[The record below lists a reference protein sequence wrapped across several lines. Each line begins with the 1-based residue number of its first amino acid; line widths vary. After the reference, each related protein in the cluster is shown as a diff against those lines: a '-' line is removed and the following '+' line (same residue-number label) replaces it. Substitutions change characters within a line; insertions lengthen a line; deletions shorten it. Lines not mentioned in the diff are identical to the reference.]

1 MVLVNSNSILQ
12 QKSCMKQ
19 SSYEYFFSLILGILL
34 WIYKWNLSIEKTLFN
49 IYFLMRKNSLFRI
62 CKKKPNVKP
71 TKPENTCQLFRST
84 LTVKKAW
91 HAWMNEVAVTNF
103 WFSNLIPRSIYHK
116 TFSEALRHS
125 RPRKDPMHHPNV
137 DVMQHIDNELKIN
150 CYNAIIQL
158 PADSAIR
165 WQIHHLVIQNS
176 L

>member
-1 MVLVNSNSILQ
+1 MVLVNSNPILQ
-12 QKSCMKQ
+12 QKTCMKQ

-49 IYFLMRKNSLFRI
+49 TFWCEKIVCLEYVRKNPTWNLQNQRI
-62 CKKKPNVKP
+62 LVK
-71 TKPENTCQLFRST
+71 LFRST

-125 RPRKDPMHHPNV
+125 RPRKDLMHHPNV

>member
-1 MVLVNSNSILQ
+1 MKSFNWKNSFQ
-12 QKSCMKQ
+12 
-19 SSYEYFFSLILGILL
+19 
-34 WIYKWNLSIEKTLFN
+34 
-49 IYFLMRKNSLFRI
+49 YFLMRKNSLFRI
-62 CKKKPNVKP
+62 GKKKTNVKP
-71 TKPENTCQLFRST
+71 TKPENTCQTFSFN

-125 RPRKDPMHHPNV
+125 RPRKDLMHHPNV